1 MKANLRINF
10 KRICFDAKISRQ
22 RGSTKKK
29 EKENKNLGN
38 ACHLAH

>member
-22 RGSTKKK
+22 RGSTKKRERK
-29 EKENKNLGN
+29 QKIW
-38 ACHLAH
+38 ATLAI